1 MANLQDVIERMKAEG
16 DLTRN
21 SGTNSLKQTNRIL
34 GEVRTE
40 LVEIGKSLGAIRTV
54 GGLGGGQVIQVVG
67 GAGGGSGGTAAA
79 ATAPVS
85 GGENNDPQTIMGLL
99 GAAIRN
105 QTLGRVERASEAALD
120 FAAEK
125 FRESALG
132 KGLAATQKFAGE
144 KVEGTKEGLRGLA
157 GLQTNEERDDLL
169 RKSAEEENATRES
182 IDRLVEVQTAML
194 GLSEDEAQA
203 LRNRELEKADLGS
216 GGSAAPTATM
226 IGAGATGAAGGGG
239 AGGGGSRHGGASG
252 DGAGKM
258 GGIIGKFFGGLAG
271 GALSGFIMALGNPA
285 MIKASAIFAI
295 VLPLIGVALA
305 GFIAALG
312 LGFAAAA
319 AVAGKGLEV
328 LNDPLEHF
336 SDVMGN
342 FEMLDGQKIGEAG
355 IGMGTFFTELPLL
368 KIGATA
374 VVLDKLD
381 LDGLGKFSD
390 AMKVFEKTD
399 GQKLSV
405 AGTGI
410 GNFFDNLPGLGDLLS
425 GLAAGKVSGSLGA
438 LADSLVK
445 FNDVNA
451 DKLKTI
457 GPAVGQ
463 LGEGLLAAGLGEV
476 FSTISSALGGEGGG
490 IEGQMTSLANGFRQ
504 FSDINADDVAKIGPA
519 VKNLG
524 EGLKAAGD
532 SGGFGNALGGIV
544 SSIGSFF
551 GAEEK
556 DPIEMFKKFAVL
568 GEGETGDSLKRAGEA
583 VGGLGKGLASINNL
597 DMGNLDDFVDDILPP
612 LTKLSSSF
620 NSPEMAGDPLGKF
633 SAGLVKLGE
642 LEKVNGT
649 EVQANLTNIGK
660 GLSSFAED
668 LEDGKI
674 KTLQKAAFI
683 LSMIFGKSAGG
694 GGAAPRQERAGGARG
709 IFGSPGGANL
719 LYGETRSAD
728 LEGATYRNEL
738 KYGKEALAQGPSTR
752 ALRKAMFGGDVRKDL
767 AMRKRVIEN
776 LKRQGYTDEQLSP
789 EGLEKLTGKKGTGT
803 VQFGGKTYDSRA
815 IGLYRNLKEEQER
828 SLMSPGGGR
837 MNGAAMNGASGEI
850 AAGQRQGGGNIVAPT
865 DNSNNSTNVT
875 NVNNGGGGGSPPP
888 SPRRSQ
894 HRGGMYDVRNF

>member
-34 GEVRTE
+34 GEVKTE

-54 GGLGGGQVIQVVG
+54 GGLGGGGQTIQVVG
-67 GAGGGSGGTAAA
+67 GAGGAGGTASA

-85 GGENNDPQTIMGLL
+85 GGENNDPQTVMGLL

-105 QTLGRVERASEAALD
+105 QTLGRVERGAEAAKEL
-120 FAAEK
+120 AAQK
-125 FRESALG
+125 FRESFAG
-132 KGLAATQKFAGE
+132 RGIAATQQFVGE

-157 GLQTNEERDDLL
+157 GIQTNKERDDLL
-169 RKSAEEENATRES
+169 RKSAEEEAATRES
-182 IDRLVEVQTAML
+182 IEQLVEIQTRFL
-194 GLSEDEAQA
+194 GLSEDEAQN
-203 LRNRELEKADLGS
+203 LRNKELEKADLGS
-216 GGSAAPTATM
+216 GGSAVPTATM

-239 AGGGGSRHGGASG
+239 SGGGGSGGGGKSG

-271 GALSGFIMALGNPA
+271 GALAGFVMALGNPA
-285 MIKASAIFAI
+285 MIKAAGIFAL
-295 VLPLIGVALA
+295 VLPLIGVGLA
-305 GFIAALG
+305 GFIAVLG

-319 AVAGKGLEV
+319 AAIGKGLEV
-328 LNDPLEHF
+328 LNDPLDNF
-336 SDVMGN
+336 SYVMGN
-342 FEMLDGQKIGEAG
+342 FEMLDGQAIGEAG
-355 IGMGTFFTELPLL
+355 MGMGTFFSELPLL
-368 KIGATA
+368 KIAATA

-381 LDGLGKFSD
+381 LNGLGKFAD
-390 AMKVFEKTD
+390 AMKDFEKTD

-405 AGTGI
+405 ASTGI

-438 LADSLVK
+438 LADALVK
-445 FNDVNA
+445 FNEVNA

-476 FSTISSALGGEGGG
+476 FSTISKALGGEGGG

-612 LTKLSSSF
+612 LMKLSSSF

-683 LSMIFGKSAGG
+683 LRMIFGQSGG
-694 GGAAPRQERAGGARG
+694 GGAATGGRTGGRAGGARG
-709 IFGSPGGANL
+709 IFGGPGGADL
-719 LYGETRSAD
+719 SYLRGETRSED
-728 LEGATYRNEL
+728 LEGSTPRRRRSSIGRQADAARARMRSQAAEL
-738 KYGKEALAQGPSTR
+738 E
-752 ALRKAMFGGDVRKDL
+752 
-767 AMRKRVIEN
+767 KRG
-776 LKRQGYTDEQLSP
+776 LKRGTFIAGKFFDAEAGLTDEQAAVLRMKQRMGNELSP
-789 EGLEKLTGKKGTGT
+789 EMADAL
-803 VQFGGKTYDSRA
+803 SRYEA
-815 IGLYRNLKEEQER
+815 
-828 SLMSPGGGR
+828 GGGR
-837 MNGAAMNGASGEI
+837 TNGAAINGASREI

-875 NVNNGGGGGSPPP
+875 NVNNGGGGSPPP

-894 HRGGMYDVRNF
+894 HRGGMYDRPRLY

>member
-34 GEVRTE
+34 GEVKTE

-54 GGLGGGQVIQVVG
+54 GGLGGGQVVQVVG
-67 GAGGGSGGTAAA
+67 GAGGGGGTASA

-85 GGENNDPQTIMGLL
+85 GGENNDPQTVMGLL

-105 QTLGRVERASEAALD
+105 QTIGRVERGATAAREAVSGA
-120 FAAEK
+120 FQ
-125 FRESALG
+125 ESALG
-132 KGLAATQKFAGE
+132 RGVAATQQFVGQR
-144 KVEGTKEGLRGLA
+144 VEGTREGLRGLA
-157 GLQTNEERDDLL
+157 GLQTNAERDDLL
-169 RKSAEEENATRES
+169 RQSAEEENATRES

-194 GLSEDEAQA
+194 GLSEDEAER
-203 LRNRELEKADLGS
+203 LRNQELEKADLGS
-216 GGSAAPTATM
+216 GGSAEPTATM
-226 IGAGATGAAGGGG
+226 IGAGATGAAGGG
-239 AGGGGSRHGGASG
+239 AGGGGSRGGGSG

-342 FEMLDGQKIGEAG
+342 FQMLDGKAIGEAG
-355 IGMGTFFTELPLL
+355 MGMGTFFTELPLL

-381 LDGLGKFSD
+381 LNGLEKFAD
-390 AMKVFEKTD
+390 TMKVFEKTD

-405 AGTGI
+405 AATGI
-410 GNFFDNLPGLGDLLS
+410 SNFFDNLPGLGDLLS

-438 LADSLVK
+438 LADALVK
-445 FNDVNA
+445 FNEVNA

-476 FSTISSALGGEGGG
+476 FSTISKALGGEGGG

-683 LSMIFGKSAGG
+683 LSMIFGKSGG
-694 GGAAPRQERAGGARG
+694 GGAAAAPQQQRAGGARG
-709 IFGSPGGANL
+709 IFGSPGGATL
-719 LYGETRSAD
+719 LRGETRSAD
-728 LEGATYRNEL
+728 LEGADEL
-738 KYGKEALAQGPSTR
+738 KYGKEALAQGPSTQ
-752 ALRKAMFGGDVRKDL
+752 ALQKALFSDDVEKNLRMK
-767 AMRKRVIEN
+767 KRVIEN

-789 EGLEKLTGKKGTGT
+789 EGLEKLTGKKGSGT
-803 VQFGGKTYDSRA
+803 ISIGDTTYDMRA
-815 IGLYRNLKEEQER
+815 IGLYRNLKREQER

-837 MNGAAMNGASGEI
+837 TNGAAINGASREI

>member
-40 LVEIGKSLGAIRTV
+40 LVEIGKSLGAIRTA

-67 GAGGGSGGTAAA
+67 GAGGGGGTASA

-85 GGENNDPQTIMGLL
+85 GGENNDPQTVVGLL

-105 QTLGRVERASEAALD
+105 QTVGRVERGAEAAKE
-120 FAAEK
+120 FAAQK
-125 FRESALG
+125 FKESALG
-132 KGLAATQKFAGE
+132 KASAATQQFVGE

-216 GGSAAPTATM
+216 GGSAVPAATM

-239 AGGGGSRHGGASG
+239 SGGGGSRADGRSG

-295 VLPLIGVALA
+295 VVPLIGVALA

-328 LNDPLEHF
+328 LNDPLQKF
-336 SDVMGN
+336 AFVMGD
-342 FEMLDGQKIGEAG
+342 FEMLDGKKIGEAG

-381 LDGLGKFSD
+381 LNGLGKFAD

-410 GNFFDNLPGLGDLLS
+410 SNFFDNLPGLGDLLS

-438 LADSLVK
+438 LADALVK
-445 FNDVNA
+445 FNEVNA

-683 LSMIFGKSAGG
+683 LSMIFGKSGGG
-694 GGAAPRQERAGGARG
+694 GGAAAPQQQRAGGARG
-709 IFGSPGGANL
+709 IFGSPGGATL
-719 LYGETRSAD
+719 LRGETRSAD

-803 VQFGGKTYDSRA
+803 VSFGGKTYDSRA

-828 SLMSPGGGR
+828 ARMSPGGGR

>member
-54 GGLGGGQVIQVVG
+54 GGLGGGQTIQVVG
-67 GAGGGSGGTAAA
+67 GAGGGGTASA

-85 GGENNDPQTIMGLL
+85 GGETNGDPQTIMGLL

-120 FAAEK
+120 FASQK
-125 FRESALG
+125 FQESALG
-132 KGLAATQKFAGE
+132 KGLAATQKFVGE

-157 GLQTNEERDDLL
+157 GIQTNAEALELA

-216 GGSAAPTATM
+216 GGSAVPTATM

-239 AGGGGSRHGGASG
+239 SGGGGSRADGRSG

-328 LNDPLEHF
+328 LNDPLQKF
-336 SDVMGN
+336 AFVMGD
-342 FEMLDGQKIGEAG
+342 FEMLDGKKIGEAG

-381 LDGLGKFSD
+381 LNGLGKFAD
-390 AMKVFEKTD
+390 AMKDFEKTD

-410 GNFFDNLPGLGDLLS
+410 SNFFDNLPGLGDLLS

-438 LADSLVK
+438 LADALVK
-445 FNDVNA
+445 FNEVNA

-490 IEGQMTSLANGFRQ
+490 NEGQMTSIANVFRQ

-683 LSMIFGKSAGG
+683 LSMIFGKSGGG
-694 GGAAPRQERAGGARG
+694 GGAAAPQQQRAGGARG
-709 IFGSPGGANL
+709 IFGSPGGATL
-719 LYGETRSAD
+719 LRGETRSAD

-803 VQFGGKTYDSRA
+803 VSFGGKTYDSRA

-837 MNGAAMNGASGEI
+837 MNGAAMNGASGDI

>member
-21 SGTNSLKQTNRIL
+21 SGTNSIKQTNRIL
-34 GEVRTE
+34 GEMNTN
-40 LVEIGKSLGAIRTV
+40 LVAIGKSLGAIRTV
-54 GGLGGGQVIQVVG
+54 GGLGGGQTIQVVG
-67 GAGGGSGGTAAA
+67 GAGGGGGTAAP
-79 ATAPVS
+79 ATASVS
-85 GGENNDPQTIMGLL
+85 GGDTGGDPQTLMGLL

-105 QTLGRVERASEAALD
+105 QTLGRVERATEAALD

-125 FRESALG
+125 FKQSALG
-132 KGLAATQKFAGE
+132 QGLAATQKFVGE

-157 GLQTNEERDDLL
+157 GIQTNEERMDLL
-169 RKSAEEENATRES
+169 RQAAEAENATRDAIEQ
-182 IDRLVEVQTAML
+182 LVQIQTQEL
-194 GLSEDEAQA
+194 GLSQDEAQL
-203 LRNRELEKADLGS
+203 LRQRELEKADLAS

-226 IGAGATGAAGGGG
+226 IGAGATGAAGG

-252 DGAGKM
+252 DGASKV
-258 GGIIGKFFGGLAG
+258 GGVIGKFFGGIAG

-285 MIKASAIFAI
+285 MIKASAIFAL
-295 VLPLIGVALA
+295 VLPLIGVGLA

-328 LNDPLEHF
+328 LNDPLEKF
-336 SDVMGN
+336 AFVMGD
-342 FEMLDGQKIGEAG
+342 FEMLDGKKIAEAG
-355 IGMGTFFTELPLL
+355 MGMGTFFTELPLL

-381 LDGLGKFSD
+381 LNGLGKFAD
-390 AMKVFEKTD
+390 AMKDFEKTD

-405 AGTGI
+405 AATGI
-410 GNFFDNLPGLGDLLS
+410 SNFFDNLPGLGDLLS
-425 GLAAGKVSGSLGA
+425 GMAAGGVSGSLGA
-438 LADSLVK
+438 LADALVK

-476 FSTISSALGGEGGG
+476 FSTISSALGGDGGG

-620 NSPEMAGDPLGKF
+620 NSPAMAGDPLGKF

-683 LSMIFGKSAGG
+683 LSMIFGKSGG
-694 GGAAPRQERAGGARG
+694 GGERAGGARG
-709 IFGSPGGANL
+709 IFGSPGGAQLN
-719 LYGETRSAD
+719 YGSGYEGGRGAPVPGFS
-728 LEGATYRNEL
+728 LEGARRSSMSRRARIRSQAAEL
-738 KYGKEALAQGPSTR
+738 AKRGLKKGTFIAGKFFDAEAGL
-752 ALRKAMFGGDVRKDL
+752 
-767 AMRKRVIEN
+767 
-776 LKRQGYTDEQLSP
+776 TDEQAAMLRIKKRMGNELSP
-789 EGLEKLTGKKGTGT
+789 ELEDAL
-803 VQFGGKTYDSRA
+803 SRYEA
-815 IGLYRNLKEEQER
+815 
-828 SLMSPGGGR
+828 GGGR
-837 MNGAAMNGASGEI
+837 TNGAAINGASREI
-850 AAGQRQGGGNIVAPT
+850 AAGQRQGGGNVIAPT

-875 NVNNGGGGGSPPP
+875 NVNNGGSGGPPP

-894 HRGGMYDVRNF
+894 HRGGMYDRANF

>member
-21 SGTNSLKQTNRIL
+21 SGTNSIKQTNRIL

-54 GGLGGGQVIQVVG
+54 GGIGGVQRVEVVG
-67 GAGGGSGGTAAA
+67 GAGAGGTAAP

-85 GGENNDPQTIMGLL
+85 GNENNDPQTIMGLL

-105 QTLGRVERASEAALD
+105 QTIGRVERGATAAREAAVGA
-120 FAAEK
+120 FQQSAIGRGVSAT
-125 FRESALG
+125 RE
-132 KGLAATQKFAGE
+132 FVGE
-144 KVEGTKEGLRGLA
+144 KVEGTKEGLRSLA

-169 RKSAEEENATRES
+169 RQSAEEEAATRES
-182 IDRLVEVQTAML
+182 IEQLVEIQTRFL
-194 GLSEDEAQA
+194 GLSEDEAQR
-203 LRNRELEKADLGS
+203 LRNQELEKADLGS

-226 IGAGATGAAGGGG
+226 IEAGATGAPDGG
-239 AGGGGSRHGGASG
+239 AGGGGSRGGGGGNTSG
-252 DGAGKM
+252 KI

-328 LNDPLEHF
+328 LNNPLENF
-336 SDVMGN
+336 SYVMGN
-342 FEMLDGQKIGEAG
+342 FEMLDGKKVAEAG
-355 IGMGTFFTELPLL
+355 MGLGTFFTELPLL

-381 LDGLGKFSD
+381 LNGLGKFAD
-390 AMKVFEKTD
+390 AMKDFEKTD

-405 AGTGI
+405 AATGI
-410 GNFFDNLPGLGDLLS
+410 SNFFDNLPGLGDLLA
-425 GLAAGKVSGSLGA
+425 GMAAGGVSGSLGS
-438 LADSLVK
+438 LADALVK

-649 EVQANLTNIGK
+649 AIQANLTNIGK
-660 GLSSFAED
+660 GLSSFVDD
-668 LEDGKI
+668 LEGDKI
-674 KTLQKAAFI
+674 QTLQKAAFI
-683 LSMIFGKSAGG
+683 LRMIFGKGG
-694 GGAAPRQERAGGARG
+694 SEAAPRQERAGGPRG
-709 IFGSPGGANL
+709 IFGSPGGAQL
-719 LYGETRSAD
+719 VYRSGAGGGGIEGIGEQD
-728 LEGATYRNEL
+728 LGFTSGFVSQPAGTNARNRARIRNQRF
-738 KYGKEALAQGPSTR
+738 GDMR
-752 ALRKAMFGGDVRKDL
+752 ALRDR
-767 AMRKRVIEN
+767 MR
-776 LKRQGYTDEQLSP
+776 S
-789 EGLEKLTGKKGTGT
+789 EGLVGNFRRTGGP
-803 VQFGGKTYDSRA
+803 GGKIISRD
-815 IGLYRNLKEEQER
+815 GDLEQAAALRRYE
-828 SLMSPGGGR
+828 SGGGR
-837 MNGAAMNGASGEI
+837 MSGPVVNGASREI
-850 AAGQRQGGGNIVAPT
+850 AAEQRGGSSNVIAPT

-875 NVNNGGGGGSPPP
+875 NVSNGGGGGAPP

-894 HRGGMYDVRNF
+894 HRGGMYDRRLDF

>member
-21 SGTNSLKQTNRIL
+21 SGTNSIKQTNRIL
-34 GEVRTE
+34 GEMNMN
-40 LVEIGKSLGAIRTV
+40 LIEIGKSLGAIRTV
-54 GGLGGGQVIQVVG
+54 GGLGGGQVVQVVG
-67 GAGGGSGGTAAA
+67 GAGAGTGGTAAA

-85 GGENNDPQTIMGLL
+85 GGENNDPQTVMGLL

-105 QTLGRVERASEAALD
+105 QTIGRVERGAEAAKE
-120 FAAEK
+120 FAAET
-125 FRESALG
+125 FRKSIVG
-132 KGLAATQKFAGE
+132 RGVAATQQFVGE
-144 KVEGTKEGLRGLA
+144 KVEGTKEGLRSLA

-169 RKSAEEENATRES
+169 RKSAEEEAATRES
-182 IDRLVEVQTAML
+182 IEQLVEIQTRFL
-194 GLSEDEAQA
+194 GLSEDEAQR
-203 LRNRELEKADLGS
+203 LRNQELEKADLGS
-216 GGSAAPTATM
+216 GGSAAPAAPM
-226 IGAGATGAAGGGG
+226 IGAGAIGAPGGG
-239 AGGGGSRHGGASG
+239 AGGGGGGRG
-252 DGAGKM
+252 GGGGNTGGKI

-328 LNDPLEHF
+328 LNNPLENF
-336 SDVMGN
+336 SYVMGN
-342 FEMLDGQKIGEAG
+342 FEMLDGKKVAEAG
-355 IGMGTFFTELPLL
+355 MGLGTFFTELPLL

-381 LDGLGKFSD
+381 LNGLGKFAD
-390 AMKVFEKTD
+390 AMKDFEKTD

-410 GNFFDNLPGLGDLLS
+410 SNFFDNLPGLGDLLS

-438 LADSLVK
+438 LADALVK
-445 FNDVNA
+445 FNEVNA

-649 EVQANLTNIGK
+649 AIQSNLTNIGK
-660 GLSSFAED
+660 GLSSFVDD
-668 LEDGKI
+668 LEGDKI
-674 KTLQKAAFI
+674 QTLQKAAFI
-683 LSMIFGKSAGG
+683 LRMIFGKGG
-694 GGAAPRQERAGGARG
+694 SEAAPQAAPRAAPRQELVYRSGAGRGGIDGDFMDNNFTSGFVKQPVRTGRRDSSISRQADAARA
-709 IFGSPGGANL
+709 
-719 LYGETRSAD
+719 
-728 LEGATYRNEL
+728 RNRKMVAAILSL
-738 KYGKEALAQGPSTR
+738 KKQG
-752 ALRKAMFGGDVRKDL
+752 F
-767 AMRKRVIEN
+767 
-776 LKRQGYTDEQLSP
+776 TDEQLSP
-789 EGLEKLTGKKGTGT
+789 EGMEKLTGKKGSGT
-803 VQFGGKTYDSRA
+803 IGIGGKTYDMRA
-815 IGLYRNLKEEQER
+815 VGLYEEIEKERER
-828 SLMSPGGGR
+828 RRMSPGGGR
-837 MNGAAMNGASGEI
+837 MSGPVVNNASREI
-850 AAGQRQGGGNIVAPT
+850 AAEQRGGSSNVIAPT

-875 NVNNGGGGGSPPP
+875 NVSNGGGGGAPP